1 MLVAKLLNDESGFI
15 LSTELLVIFTLM
27 LCGTVVG
34 FAVIRDSLVM
44 ELHDVSESIGA
55 VSQSYNVTG
64 IQKARD
70 NGHFHARCSGFGFN
84 DDADDC
90 DCKGITLGSVG
101 GKDDPSTLNNPE
113 GTNN

>member
-1 MLVAKLLNDESGFI
+1 MLITKLINDENGFLI
-15 LSTELLVIFTLM
+15 STELIVIFTLM

-44 ELHDVSESIGA
+44 ELHDASEAIGA

-64 IQKARD
+64 IRKARD
-70 NGHFHARCSGFGFN
+70 NGNYHARCSGFGFN
-84 DDADDC
+84 DNSDDC
-90 DCKGITLGSVG
+90 DCKGITLGSVC